1 MLSQDC
7 WCGASPVGVLRGRMP
22 EVALVHSELHLIPR
36 ISLRRRITDHFMTAV
51 AVLTVILVLVPLVA
65 IFGYLVYRGIGSIN
79 WAFLTQTPKPVGEA
93 GGGMAN
99 AIAGSGFILLI
110 ASVIGVP
117 LGIGA
122 GIYLAE
128 YGQNRFGDAIRFTA
142 DVLNG
147 VPSIVIGI
155 VAYGIVVL
163 AQGHFSA
170 LAGGVALSLMMIPTI
185 SRTTAEMLLL
195 VPNSLREASYGLG
208 ISRWRTTLS
217 ITLRTATSGVI
228 TGVMLA
234 FARVAGETAPLLFT
248 AFGNQ
253 YWNFKMDQPTAAL
266 PLQIFTYA
274 ISPYEDWHR
283 QAWAGALILIVLIV
297 VSVAL
302 VRYVTSRGVLRG
314 TH

>member
-1 MLSQDC
+1 MDS
-7 WCGASPVGVLRGRMP
+7 LRGHMP
-22 EVALVHSELHLIPR
+22 EPLRQEQMRPQASSQKAGVVGM
-36 ISLRRRITDHFMTAV
+36 RRRITDHLATGL
-51 AVLTVILVLVPLVA
+51 AVLTVVLVLLPLGA
-65 IFGYLVYRGIGSIN
+65 IFTYLVYRGIGSIN

-99 AIAGSGFILLI
+99 AIAGSALILAI
-110 ASVIGVP
+110 ASLFGVP

-128 YGQNRFGDAIRFTA
+128 YGRNRFGDFIRFTS

-155 VAYGIVVL
+155 VAYSIVVL
-163 AQGHFSA
+163 RQKHFSA
-170 LAGGVALSLMMIPTI
+170 LAGGVALAIMMVPTI
-185 SRTTAEMLLL
+185 TRTTEEMLLL
-195 VPNSLREASYGLG
+195 VPESIREAAYGLG
-208 ISRWRTTLS
+208 VPRWRTTLS

-248 AFGNQ
+248 AFGNT
-253 YWNFKMDQPTAAL
+253 YWSLSPNQPTAAL

-274 ISPYEDWHR
+274 ISPFDEWHR
-283 QAWAGALILIVLIV
+283 QAWAGALVLIVLIV
-297 VSVAL
+297 GAVAA
-302 VRYVTSRGVLRG
+302 VRIAVRHG
-314 TH
+314 TLAGAN

>member
-1 MLSQDC
+1 
-7 WCGASPVGVLRGRMP
+7 MP
-22 EVALVHSELHLIPR
+22 ETASANSELASTS
-36 ISLRRRITDHFMTAV
+36 ISLWRRSVDSLATAAAV
-51 AVLTVILVLVPLVA
+51 AAVILVLLPLGAV
-65 IFGYLVYRGIGSIN
+65 FGYLVYKGVGSIN

-99 AIAGSGFILLI
+99 AIAGSVFILLI

-117 LGIGA
+117 IGIGA

-128 YGQNRFGDAIRFTA
+128 YGRNQFGNVIRFTA

-147 VPSIVIGI
+147 VPSIVVGI
-155 VAYGIVVL
+155 VAYAIVVL
-163 AQGHFSA
+163 TQGHFSA
-170 LAGGVALSLMMIPTI
+170 LAGGVALAIMMIPTI
-185 SRTTAEMLLL
+185 TRTTEEMLLL
-195 VPNSLREASYGLG
+195 VPNAVREAAYGLG
-208 ISRWRTTLS
+208 VSRWRTTLS

-253 YWNFKMDQPTAAL
+253 YWNWKINQPTAAL
-266 PLQIFTYA
+266 SLQIFTYA
-274 ISPYEDWHR
+274 ISPFDEWHR

-297 VSVAL
+297 IAVSAVRIVAG
-302 VRYVTSRGVLRG
+302 RGMLKG
-314 TH
+314 AN

>member
-1 MLSQDC
+1 
-7 WCGASPVGVLRGRMP
+7 MP
-22 EVALVHSELHLIPR
+22 ENVKSDLAPV
-36 ISLRRRITDHFMTAV
+36 SLRRR
-51 AVLTVILVLVPLVA
+51 TVNALATLAAAGSVVLVLLPLIA
-65 IFGYLVYRGIGSIN
+65 IFAYLVYKGIGSLN

-99 AIAGSGFILLI
+99 AIAGTALILLI
-110 ASVIGVP
+110 ASVVGVP
-117 LGIGA
+117 IGIGA

-128 YGQNRFGDAIRFTA
+128 YGRNRFGDLIRFTA

-147 VPSIVIGI
+147 VPSIVVGI
-155 VAYGIVVL
+155 VAYGIVVI

-170 LAGGVALSLMMIPTI
+170 LAGGVALAIMMIPTI
-185 SRTTAEMLLL
+185 TRATEEMLLL
-195 VPNSLREASYGLG
+195 VPQAIREAAYGLG
-208 ISRWRTTLS
+208 VSRWRTTLS

-253 YWNFKMDQPTAAL
+253 YWNWKINQPTAAL
-266 PLQIFTYA
+266 SLQVFTYA
-274 ISPYEDWHR
+274 ISPFDEWHR

-297 VSVAL
+297 VSVTA
-302 VRYVTSRGVLRG
+302 VRIAAGRGMLKG
-314 TH
+314 IS